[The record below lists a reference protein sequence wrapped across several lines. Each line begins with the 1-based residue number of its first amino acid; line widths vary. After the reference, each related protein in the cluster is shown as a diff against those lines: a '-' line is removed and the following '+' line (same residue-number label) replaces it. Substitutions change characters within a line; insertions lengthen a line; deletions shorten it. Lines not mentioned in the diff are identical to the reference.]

1 MKKIIPFWFR
11 DKNSIYDSEI
21 YDEEIIRETEKAVLV
36 KVHCFD
42 FSRSDENYLDKWI
55 PKSILMTEE
64 EFEAYL
70 KEEEEKDKARKEN
83 MAKGLER
90 NQYLKELALANG
102 IKGIRERNTTKT
114 LEKKLAAAGVAF

>member
-1 MKKIIPFWFR
+1 
-11 DKNSIYDSEI
+11 
-21 YDEEIIRETEKAVLV
+21 
-36 KVHCFD
+36 
-42 FSRSDENYLDKWI
+42 
-55 PKSILMTEE
+55 MTEE

>member
-42 FSRSDENYLDKWI
+42 FSRSDENYLEKWI

-64 EFEAYL
+64 AFEAYL
-70 KEEEEKDKARKEN
+70 KEEEAKDKAREEN

>member
-21 YDEEIIRETEKAVLV
+21 HDEEIIRETEKAVLV

-70 KEEEEKDKARKEN
+70 KEEEAKDKAREEK

-90 NQYLKELALANG
+90 NQFLKELAIANG